1 MELKKDLND
10 LNGDSVNTNESQ
22 TLSETQEKEPAN
34 KEKKS
39 KEEKMELGEVDAE
52 DHWKKLK

>member
-1 MELKKDLND
+1 MELKKD
-10 LNGDSVNTNESQ
+10 LNGDSVNTNELQ
-22 TLSETQEKEPAN
+22 TLSEPQEKEPAN